1 MISFPKRGRFPQVMN
16 YDDKDGKNGCSA
28 HSFFKNRIMAP
39 KKRGRE
45 SKKEASS
52 KQPKLSKTKA
62 IIPTKARQPRLQAP
76 PKVCQLRM
84 LAN

>member
-1 MISFPKRGRFPQVMN
+1 MN
-16 YDDKDGKNGCSA
+16 YDLQAVIKTAKTIA
-28 HSFFKNRIMAP
+28 PHSFFKNRIMAP

-45 SKKEASS
+45 SKMEASS